1 MPTGHVTSKRRV
13 LSHGVRRRSTLPW
26 IAMGSIACAAC
37 SAFFDVSKLG
47 AGGDEPSDGG
57 PEAASDAGVEAAIDA
72 GIEAS
77 VDEDSEAPCPEAGAP
92 MRRIGVYCIDST
104 EVTNDAYA
112 AFLDRTDG
120 GASAPVNAACGDD
133 RDRVPAENWPADPV
147 WGRLPVIGVSWC
159 DAWSY
164 CKSVGKRLCGR
175 RGIYGGASLASS
187 ETSNAE
193 ASEWYR
199 ACSKAGTRRFPYGN
213 EGVPGECATDGR
225 LRWVGQKCEGGY
237 AGIFDMVGNAAE
249 WIDSCDSQFN
259 GVELCALQGG
269 DPTRDLADCKTV
281 QVLGRHAKNPITGFR
296 CCAD

>member
-1 MPTGHVTSKRRV
+1 V
-13 LSHGVRRRSTLPW
+13 PW
-26 IAMGSIACAAC
+26 IAIASIACGAC
-37 SAFFDVSKLG
+37 SALFDVSKLG
-47 AGGDEPSDGG
+47 GGEAERNDGG
-57 PEAASDAGVEAAIDA
+57 PDALTDARTEDARDAGTDA
-72 GIEAS
+72 TTAE
-77 VDEDSEAPCPEAGAP
+77 EDSAAPCPGEAGAP
-92 MRRIGVYCIDST
+92 MKRIGVFCIDST
-104 EVTNDAYA
+104 EVTNAEYA

-120 GASAPVNAACGDD
+120 GAAAPVHAACGDD
-133 RDRVPAENWPADPV
+133 RDRVPVANWPAAPA
-147 WGRLPVIGVSWC
+147 WGRLPVVGVSWC

-164 CKSVGKRLCGR
+164 CKAAGKRLCGR
-175 RGIYGGASLASS
+175 RGVYGGASLASS

-213 EGVPGECATDGR
+213 EAVPGECATDNR
-225 LRWVGQKCEGGY
+225 LRWVGEKCEGGY